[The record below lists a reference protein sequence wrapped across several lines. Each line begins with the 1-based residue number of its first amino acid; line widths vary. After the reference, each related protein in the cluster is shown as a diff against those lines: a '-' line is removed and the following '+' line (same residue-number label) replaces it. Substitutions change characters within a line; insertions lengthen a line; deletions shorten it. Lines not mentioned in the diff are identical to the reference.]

1 MSTYVYFIYETIVV
15 ENALWLNASG
25 VYFKLGLADGPFMW
39 NWEFILSLELISA
52 FTNYLGAGI
61 LSRKYCQLF
70 HQQPVAKP

>member
-15 ENALWLNASG
+15 ENWLNASG
-25 VYFKLGLADGPFMW
+25 VYFKIGLADGPFMW
-39 NWEFILSLELISA
+39 NWQFILSLELISA